1 MNCPL
6 CTDQMLRPHHR
17 GGVEIDICPNCHG
30 MWLDRGELE
39 KLIGTTDGSGYARS
53 LSGAARWPGER
64 TPETGVYLPPP
75 LRELRREERMRRRRT
90 KAVAERLTEVLD
102 DVVD

>member
-17 GGVEIDICPNCHG
+17 GGIEVDICPRCHG
-30 MWLDRGELE
+30 IWLDRGELE
-39 KLIGTTDGSGYARS
+39 SLLGASERTGYAQAM
-53 LSGAARWPGER
+53 SGAADWPDER

-75 LRELRREERMRRRRT
+75 LRELRREERMRKRRK
-90 KAVAERLTEVLD
+90 KAVATRLTDVLD
-102 DVVD
+102 EVVD